1 MGLRA
6 RAYGWLGPPMNA
18 MTGMRVDAPL
28 DTHGET
34 AAPSA
39 AGGVVRRM
47 SR

>member
-1 MGLRA
+1 
-6 RAYGWLGPPMNA
+6 MNA

-39 AGGVVRRM
+39 ATGAGKLV